1 MQFKDKHI
9 DLTIPRVMGI
19 LNVTPDSFSDGGKYV
34 GLDNALTQAEIMISA
49 GADFIDVGGESTRPG
64 AQDVS
69 VQQELDRTI
78 PVIEAIHANFD
89 VVVSIDTSKPQV
101 MKHAVDAGAGLIND
115 IRALSEEGAI
125 KAAAKTGAAIC
136 LMHMQGQPKNMQ
148 QAPTYD
154 DVVNDVIAF
163 LQSKIEQCL
172 RAGIPKSLLMIDP
185 GFGFGKTLPHNYQI
199 LDRLEEMKELDLP
212 MLIGVSRKS
221 MIGNLLDREVDERL
235 AGSIAAATIALTK
248 GASILRVHDVK
259 QTVDAVK
266 VVLALSAYK
275 D

>member
-64 AQDVS
+64 AQDVG

>member
-136 LMHMQGQPKNMQ
+136 LMHMQGQPRNMQ

-154 DVVNDVIAF
+154 DVVRDVMTF
-163 LQSKIEQCL
+163 LQSKIELCL